1 MYKTAFDLYSS
12 QKKLVLFSGDLF
24 FPSTLSTIFEGHQMI
39 FPFDKLNVDVSCVGN
54 HELDKGIDKA
64 SELI

>member
-1 MYKTAFDLYSS
+1 
-12 QKKLVLFSGDLF
+12 
-24 FPSTLSTIFEGHQMI
+24 MI

-64 SELI
+64 SELIKKTKSAWIMSNLFEID

>member
-1 MYKTAFDLYSS
+1 
-12 QKKLVLFSGDLF
+12 
-24 FPSTLSTIFEGHQMI
+24 MI

-64 SELI
+64 YELIKRTKSTWVMSNLLEIDKNYKPIAGAKPYHIIEK

>member
-1 MYKTAFDLYSS
+1 
-12 QKKLVLFSGDLF
+12 
-24 FPSTLSTIFEGHQMI
+24 MI
-39 FPFDKLNVDVSCVGN
+39 FPFDKLNVDGSCGGN